1 MITVCG
7 ASGKTGEKIS
17 RMLINKNVAVR
28 CIGRNESHLQEL
40 KKLGA
45 ELCLGDQENAEFL
58 TKAFTGAD
66 AVYFL
71 IPPVYNSSD
80 YRAHYNEMGKVAFE
94 AIEKSG
100 VKKVVF
106 LSSLGA
112 ELDHDNGPVKGLHD
126 VEAILQKLTT
136 VDIAFL
142 RPSYFMENTLG
153 TIPMIKAQKM
163 NGGPVPPDVPFC
175 MIATNDIAVKAAELL
190 GELNFKGHTV
200 HEIFGDYL
208 SYRQAT
214 SIIGRVIGIPD
225 LPYIQFS
232 PEDAVNGLVQ
242 SMGLSRNLAESFVE
256 LGVGLGKGLLRP
268 LNIDPQ
274 KPNAPTRFEAFARSV
289 FLTVYNQ
296 ST

>member
-17 RMLINKNVAVR
+17 RLLIKKGVPIR
-28 CIGRNESHLQEL
+28 CIGRSEFHLQEL
-40 KKLGA
+40 KSSGA
-45 ELCLGDQENAEFL
+45 ELCIGDQEDAGFL
-58 TKAFTGAD
+58 TRAFTGAS
-66 AVYFL
+66 AVYYL
-71 IPPVYNSSD
+71 VPPVYNTND
-80 YRAHYNEMGKVAFE
+80 FRAHYNKMGRVAFE

-100 VKKVVF
+100 VTKVVV

-126 VEAILQKLTT
+126 VEAILKKLSS

-163 NGGPVPPDVPFC
+163 NGGPVPADVPFC

-190 GELNFKGHTV
+190 YELNFKGHSV
-200 HEIFGDYL
+200 HELFGDYL
-208 SYRQAT
+208 SYKKAT
-214 SIIGRVIGIPD
+214 SIIGRAIGIPD
-225 LPYIQFS
+225 LPYINFQ
-232 PEDAVNGLVQ
+232 PEDAINGLVQ

-268 LNIDPQ
+268 LTIDPL
-274 KPNAPTRFEAFARSV
+274 KPNTQTRFEEFVTSV
-289 FLTVYNQ
+289 FLPVYNQ
-296 ST
+296 S